1 MTDNKNILD
10 QFKTNKGFTIY
21 EMSFVKP
28 IMVVFIRHTGCLFCK
43 ETLSDINKNWK
54 KILKNG
60 TEIVIVHH
68 SDSISFQNLIEK
80 YNISKIPYIVDKD
93 RILYKALNLKEVTF
107 KNMINL
113 KTIVGSFRAILNGNF
128 QTKSTGNEKQ
138 LGGVFLIFKGEF
150 VKKFIYNTPSDNV
163 NYSEYSVCNS

>member
-80 YNISKIPYIVDKD
+80 
-93 RILYKALNLKEVTF
+93 
-107 KNMINL
+107 
-113 KTIVGSFRAILNGNF
+113 
-128 QTKSTGNEKQ
+128 
-138 LGGVFLIFKGEF
+138 
-150 VKKFIYNTPSDNV
+150 
-163 NYSEYSVCNS
+163 